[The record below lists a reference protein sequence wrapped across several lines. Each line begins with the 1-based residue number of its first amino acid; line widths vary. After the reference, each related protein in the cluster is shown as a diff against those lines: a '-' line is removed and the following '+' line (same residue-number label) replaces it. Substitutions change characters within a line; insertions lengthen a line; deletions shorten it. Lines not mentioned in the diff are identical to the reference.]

1 VVEPAEK
8 SIHHEDITLASE
20 NLSNCD

>member
-8 SIHHEDITLASE
+8 SIHHEGITLASE